1 MNPFTNSAVVMT
13 PQSQRRGIVPRPDRK
28 ELTMKLMD
36 IVERRNAVEAEMQGL
51 YDAAE
56 KAGEDL
62 SGEKLETWTKLDH
75 ERRDLK
81 AKEDRARTRDE
92 LARQAD
98 AKPIVEKRPQDT
110 WALTNEQRWADY
122 VSAQSGESCEG
133 LSLGRGIA
141 ALLRGDWRG
150 AEAEKRAM
158 GTTSNVAGGF
168 FVPDL
173 VSANVIDLVRN
184 RSVLSAAGALTVPM
198 TANNMTMVRVIT
210 DPTAAWRAEGA
221 TISESDSEFGA
232 ILIVPNSVAALCRVN
247 AELLDDVPSFAST
260 LDGMLAAALAQKL
273 DHAGLYGSGVGAEP
287 TGLRN
292 ISTSDGINEISMG
305 TNGATPTDY
314 DDFLDLIRDVELDN
328 GSPDTV
334 IMSPRTKATLAQIK
348 TGITS
353 DLTKLQAPADFA
365 ALRRVVSNQ
374 VSITE
379 TQGSSGVAS
388 TAFIGGFSNM
398 AIAMRQNIQIEAS
411 RTSGTAFEKNQVM
424 VRAILRADIA
434 VMRPAMFG
442 RLIGI
447 TA

>member
-1 MNPFTNSAVVMT
+1 
-13 PQSQRRGIVPRPDRK
+13 
-28 ELTMKLMD
+28 MKLND
-36 IVERRNAVEAEMQGL
+36 IIERRNAVETEMQSI

-56 KAGEDL
+56 KVGEDL
-62 SGEKLETWTKLDH
+62 SGEKLEKWEQLDA

-81 AKEDRARTRDE
+81 AKEGRARTRDE
-92 LARQAD
+92 LARKSE
-98 AKPIVEKRPQDT
+98 AKPITEKRPQDT
-110 WALTNEQRWADY
+110 WALTSEQRMADY
-122 VSAQSGESCEG
+122 VTAQTGESCDG
-133 LSLGRGIA
+133 LSLGRAVGAMI
-141 ALLRGDWRG
+141 RGDWRHAD
-150 AEAEKRAM
+150 AERRAM
-158 GTTSNVAGGF
+158 GTIANTAGGF

-173 VSANVIDLVRN
+173 VSASVIDQMRNKMVLV
-184 RSVLSAAGALTVPM
+184 SAGALTVPM
-198 TANNMTMVRVIT
+198 AVNNLTMVRVIT

-221 TISESDSEFGA
+221 TISESDAEFGA